1 MALVA
6 VIAVGALAFIIAAAV
21 IGREAAKLGSTPKMP
36 VYRLEEAVEFVSEEL
51 PFEYA
56 AVLSPDDV
64 RLMLRWHINGLQFD
78 RPVAGAGTPGGGDAE
93 SAPADPVV
101 VAEESLVAGIHRRA
115 VETGI
120 SVGVDAVEAVLEIH
134 LEYLRLI
141 GAVDRAA

>member
-1 MALVA
+1 MVLIAVVA
-6 VIAVGALAFIIAAAV
+6 VAALAFVIAAAV

-64 RLMLRWHINGLQFD
+64 RRMLRWHINGLQFD
-78 RPVAGAGTPGGGDAE
+78 RPVAGTAEPGDPETAGDV
-93 SAPADPVV
+93 PVV
-101 VAEESLVAGIHRRA
+101 VAEENLVVGVHRRA
-115 VETGI
+115 VDAGVP
-120 SVGVDAVEAVLEIH
+120 VGLDAVEAVLEIH

-141 GAVDRAA
+141 GAIDRAA